1 MSQLEP
7 IHIKQSSSGAVP
19 DYKADGLV
27 IENGGNVRFET
38 GLSILSNEVSNGNV
52 FFGDRLNPKAGQIKY
67 NHYVDKMFFYTSGS
81 KRVTLSDTGLAVD
94 RHLSCKS
101 LTVEAN
107 TNFGA
112 AVYFNGKMT
121 FNTSSQRP
129 EDEMIKLN
137 VPSNT
142 IKNVLT
148 VTENSVVHG
157 GIHFTYGDYGN
168 PSIISLTQ
176 KRFGVKLKSTSATNF
191 AFEPCAVDGGN
202 KDNSVDLGRSNN
214 RFDDV
219 YATNGSIQ
227 TSDRNEKQDIQE
239 LSEAEQR
246 VAVVAKGLLRKFKWK
261 ESVVEKG
268 VDARTHF
275 GIIAQD
281 LQDAFEAEGL
291 DAGDYGMFTSNT
303 WWAHRGTIYEV
314 EDNAPEGATKHTRL
328 GVRYSELLAFIIA
341 TI

>member
-1 MSQLEP
+1 MSQSEP

-27 IENGGNVRFET
+27 IENGGNVRFEA
-38 GLSILSNEVSNGNV
+38 GLSILSNEVSNGNI
-52 FFGDRLNPKAGQIKY
+52 FFGDRLNPRAGQVKY
-67 NHYVDKMFFYTSGS
+67 NHYVDKMFFYTNGTN
-81 KRVTLSDTGLAVD
+81 RATLSNTGLNINGQ
-94 RHLSCKS
+94 LSCQS
-101 LTVEAN
+101 LAVVAN
-107 TNFGA
+107 TNFGS
-112 AVYFNGKMT
+112 AVNFNGKSI
-121 FNTSSQRP
+121 FNHSSTT
-129 EDEMIKLN
+129 EEMINLN
-137 VPSNT
+137 VPSGT
-142 IKNVLT
+142 IVKNVLT
-148 VTENSVVHG
+148 ISQNNAFQG
-157 GIHFTYGDYGN
+157 GLHFYYGDYGA
-168 PSIISLTQ
+168 SGVISLTQ
-176 KRFGVKLKSTSATNF
+176 ERFGVKLKSTSLTDF
-191 AFEPCAVDGGN
+191 ALEPCTIGGLN

-246 VAVVAKGLLRKFKWK
+246 VAVVAKGLLRKFKWRDAV
-261 ESVVEKG
+261 EEKG

-291 DAGDYGMFTSNT
+291 DAGDYGMFTSDS
-303 WWAHRGTIYEV
+303 WWTHNGTIYHQEA
-314 EDNAPEGATKHTRL
+314 NAPEGATKHTRL

-341 TI
+341 GI